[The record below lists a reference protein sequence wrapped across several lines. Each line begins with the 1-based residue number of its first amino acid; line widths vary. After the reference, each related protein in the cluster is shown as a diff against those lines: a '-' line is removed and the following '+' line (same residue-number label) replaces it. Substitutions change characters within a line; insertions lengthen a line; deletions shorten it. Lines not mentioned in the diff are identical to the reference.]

1 MAELDPIR
9 GAMSAASSGMALESH
24 RLRLSAENL
33 SNVDTPGYQRKLM
46 FAREMSGG
54 GAEVART
61 GLSPKAGREHYDPY
75 HPMADE
81 RGMVELSNVDMM
93 VELADAREA
102 RRSFDANVQAF
113 RQAQTFYRG
122 LLDILKR

>member
-1 MAELDPIR
+1 MSGADPIFSSLNAAST
-9 GAMSAASSGMALESH
+9 GMSAQSF

-46 FAREMSGG
+46 FLREIEDGVS
-54 GAEVART
+54 VDRL
-61 GLSPKAGREHYDPY
+61 GLSKEAVKENYDPY
-75 HPMADE
+75 HPLADE
-81 RGMVELSNVDMM
+81 NGMVRLSNVDMM

-102 RRSFDANVQAF
+102 RRSFDANLQVF

-122 LLDILKR
+122 LLQILER